1 MQLTTPEALKAL
13 LCQAWTAQLD
23 HVALWHRED
32 PPADIPARPGDGL
45 VELVLRQHLKNFQL
59 WHVEDRARRKDVDD
73 SVITACKREIDGL
86 NQQRND
92 LMEQVDAWLVR
103 AVSTF
108 EAQQGLPE
116 ERRRYNTETLGAALD
131 RLSILSLKIFHMGEQ
146 TERRDADPGH
156 LASCREKLSV
166 LHAQHRDLRSGHRA
180 GRSRP
185 AQDRKQ
191 DILFLLHPFRG
202 RTQREHM
209 PGLHGHARP
218 TARAERPGRGIRRE
232 DGPGR

>member
-32 PPADIPARPGDGL
+32 PPGDIPARPGDGL

-166 LHAQHRDLRSGHRA
+166 LHAQHRDLSTSVLELVDDYACGVKSPRVYFQCKMYND
-180 GRSRP
+180 P
-185 AQDRKQ
+185 A
-191 DILFLLHPFRG
+191 LNPELYA
-202 RTQREHM
+202 
-209 PGLHGHARP
+209 ARP
-218 TARAERPGRGIRRE
+218 VS
-232 DGPGR
+232 D

>member
-1 MQLTTPEALKAL
+1 MQFTTPEALKAL
-13 LCQAWTAQLD
+13 LREAWTAQLD

-45 VELVLRQHLKNFQL
+45 VELVLRQHLKNFLL

-103 AVSTF
+103 TVSAF

-131 RLSILSLKIFHMGEQ
+131 RLSILSLKIFHMREQ
-146 TERRDADPGH
+146 TERGDADQEH
-156 LASCREKLSV
+156 VARCREKLSV
-166 LHAQHRDLRSGHRA
+166 LHAQHGDLSRSVLELVDEYAVGA
-180 GRSRP
+180 KSPKVYFQCKMYNDP
-185 AQDRKQ
+185 ALNPELYAAKSS
-191 DILFLLHPFRG
+191 P
-202 RTQREHM
+202 E
-209 PGLHGHARP
+209 
-218 TARAERPGRGIRRE
+218 
-232 DGPGR
+232 